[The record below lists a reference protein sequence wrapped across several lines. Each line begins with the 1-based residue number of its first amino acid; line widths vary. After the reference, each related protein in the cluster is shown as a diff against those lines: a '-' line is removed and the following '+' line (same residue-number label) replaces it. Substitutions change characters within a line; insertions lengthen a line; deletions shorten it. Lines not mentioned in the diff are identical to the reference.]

1 MLTLLPGTRLFILP
15 PDVREVVVSPTHDPE
30 EVWPAASSLGDVTRA
45 NLQGRVVHVL
55 NRGRARNPDVFL
67 VDTGEGVV
75 VVKDFSPR
83 APWVRSLFGPWINR
97 REIRAYRALDG
108 HFAVPRLFGE
118 LDAQAFVLEYR
129 PGHYVS
135 RRQAKQLSPTFL
147 DELTQAIEEMHARGV
162 VHLDL
167 RHRTNILLGR
177 DGHPVLL
184 DFASALVARPGSLCA
199 KLLRFLFGGVD
210 YWALEKWRERL
221 TPPPAP
227 PTPPAAS

>member
-1 MLTLLPGTRLFILP
+1 
-15 PDVREVVVSPTHDPE
+15 VSPTHDPE

-45 NLQGRVVHVL
+45 NLKERVVHVL
-55 NRGRARNPDVFL
+55 NRGRERNPDVFL
-67 VDTGEGVV
+67 VETGNGVV

-97 REIRAYRALDG
+97 REIRAYHALEG
-108 HFAVPRLFGE
+108 HPAVPRFFGE
-118 LDAQAFVLEYR
+118 LDAQAFAMEYR
-129 PGHYVS
+129 PGHYVNRS
-135 RRQAKQLSPTFL
+135 QRKKVSPTFL
-147 DELTQAIEEMHARGV
+147 DELSQAIEEMHDRGV
-162 VHLDL
+162 IHLDL

-210 YWALEKWRERL
+210 RGAMKKWRIRL
-221 TPPPAP
+221 TPPAPPAP
-227 PTPPAAS
+227 

>member
-1 MLTLLPGTRLFILP
+1 M
-15 PDVREVVVSPTHDPE
+15 SPTHDPE
-30 EVWPAASSLGDVTRA
+30 EIWPAASSLGDVTRA
-45 NLQGRVVHVL
+45 NLQERVVHVL
-55 NRGRARNPDVFL
+55 NHGRSRNPDVFL
-67 VDTGEGVV
+67 VETGAGVV

-97 REIRAYRALDG
+97 REIRAYRALEG
-108 HFAVPRLFGE
+108 LSAVPRLFGV
-118 LDAQAFVLEYR
+118 LDAQAFVVEYR
-129 PGHYVS
+129 PGHYVN
-135 RRQAKQLSPTFL
+135 RGQATQVSPTFL
-147 DELTQAIEEMHARGV
+147 DELKQAIEEMHARGV

-199 KLLRFLFGGVD
+199 RLLRFLFGCID

-221 TPPPAP
+221 TPPPASP
-227 PTPPAAS
+227 SPPAAP